1 LSRQSNILFNIPNN
15 ITYKLSEVRRGE
27 EMGQQG
33 KKGGERLESIKEK
46 TKEGNLL
53 YTCTKYVKRK
63 GGPESKEQGN
73 RKGIM

>member
-1 LSRQSNILFNIPNN
+1 
-15 ITYKLSEVRRGE
+15 
-27 EMGQQG
+27 MGQQG